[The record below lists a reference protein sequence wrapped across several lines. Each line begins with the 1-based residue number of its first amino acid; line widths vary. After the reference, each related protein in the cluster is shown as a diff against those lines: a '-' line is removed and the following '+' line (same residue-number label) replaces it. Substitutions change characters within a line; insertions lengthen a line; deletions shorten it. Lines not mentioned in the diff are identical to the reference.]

1 MDKIECIMNTC
12 SAVASITGETEISVR
27 EVLRL
32 LNQPIDKFNHLLD
45 ALRYAVWT
53 RFGQR
58 AGYGTYSISFNRRR

>member
-12 SAVASITGETEISVR
+12 SAVASITGETEISIQ

-45 ALRYAVWT
+45 ALRYCTWT
-53 RFGQR
+53 KFGQN